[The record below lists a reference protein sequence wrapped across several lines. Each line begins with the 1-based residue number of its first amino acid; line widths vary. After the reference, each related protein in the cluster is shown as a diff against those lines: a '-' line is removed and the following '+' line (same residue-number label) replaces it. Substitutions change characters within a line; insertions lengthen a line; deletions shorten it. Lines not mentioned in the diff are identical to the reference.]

1 MIREWLRLEVSQ
13 TRPVFQEK
21 RGDVGGIMDDLTAGN
36 YNASGL
42 VEPQVWTL
50 LRLATYPS

>member
-1 MIREWLRLEVSQ
+1 
-13 TRPVFQEK
+13 
-21 RGDVGGIMDDLTAGN
+21 MDDSTAGN

-42 VEPQVWTL
+42 AEPQVWTL

>member
-1 MIREWLRLEVSQ
+1 MSQ

-21 RGDVGGIMDDLTAGN
+21 RGDVGGVMDDLTAGN

-42 VEPQVWTL
+42 AEPQVWTL